1 MAYLPQGE
9 RGTWPLAGD
18 ASQPNLRGPI
28 SKDDGGNDS
37 TLWENSQSLPHL
49 PITKG
54 VRAGGPTASLFI
66 LPWGQ
71 LQPASSPLNL
81 QQRSRYQ

>member
-9 RGTWPLAGD
+9 LGKWPLAGD
-18 ASQPNLRGPI
+18 PAQLSLRGPI

-37 TLWENSQSLPHL
+37 TLWENSESLPHL

-66 LPWGQ
+66 LPRGQ

-81 QQRSRYQ
+81 QERSRYQ